1 MSESPAVLVADR
13 GSVAVLTLNRP
24 ERLNAIDAELHEALL
39 TALRQARSEGRRVAV
54 LTGSGEAF
62 SAGGDMDLIRQ
73 MQGDHQTRASTLET
87 GRELFEEFTSL
98 SIPVIAAVN
107 GAAVGAGC
115 TLALLCDVVIM
126 DKESYLSDPHVTVG
140 LVPGDGGVVLW
151 PHLAGLG
158 RAKAYLL
165 TGDRVSA
172 AEAWRLGLVHQV
184 VDADPLG
191 AALVLADRIATRP
204 AFAVRETKRALD
216 LHLQASSSIFSHAL
230 EAERRSFDD
239 DEHRDS
245 TR

>member
-1 MSESPAVLVADR
+1 M
-13 GSVAVLTLNRP
+13 AVLTLNRP
-24 ERLNAIDAELHEALL
+24 EKLNAIDAELHDALL
-39 TALRQARSEGRRVAV
+39 AALRRARSEGHRVAV
-54 LTGSGEAF
+54 LTGSGKAF
-62 SAGGDMDLIRQ
+62 SAGGDLDLIRR
-73 MQGDHQTRASTLET
+73 MQDDHRTRASTLET
-87 GRELFEEFTSL
+87 GRKVFEELTSL

-126 DKESYLSDPHVTVG
+126 DKDSYLSDPHVAAG

-172 AEAWRLGLVHQV
+172 AEAWRLGLIHEV
-184 VDADPLG
+184 VDTDPLG
-191 AALVLADRIATRP
+191 AALAIAERIAARP
-204 AFAVRETKRALD
+204 AFAVQETKRALD
-216 LHLQASSSIFSHAL
+216 LHLQASSSIFAYAL

-239 DEHRDS
+239 DEHREK